1 MCGFS
6 LFHRYLKG
14 KNFSFFID
22 ENAPPPSPNPNEAGG
37 GLTHHLGEIVDSNA
51 VQTPWG
57 FHHITNFL
65 PSYDRDDGFFVYFD
79 VNLNSEQA
87 TNYLDFMEQGF
98 FIGRNT
104 DTIDVQVG
112 LVNND
117 TARPCVVF
125 VCMFTLYILEYT
137 TGTWKPLS
145 DCVKLGD
152 ATIVF
157 MRVTTTCHHTFPA
170 SSSLRTA

>member
-22 ENAPPPSPNPNEAGG
+22 ENAPPPSPNPNKAGG

-79 VNLNSEQA
+79 VNLNSEQV
-87 TNYLDFMEQGF
+87 
-98 FIGRNT
+98 RNNLLPVLT
-104 DTIDVQVG
+104 
-112 LVNND
+112 
-117 TARPCVVF
+117 
-125 VCMFTLYILEYT
+125 
-137 TGTWKPLS
+137 PL
-145 DCVKLGD
+145 
-152 ATIVF
+152 
-157 MRVTTTCHHTFPA
+157 
-170 SSSLRTA
+170 